1 MGSCLI
7 AGAMTLALASPG
19 FTLSWTH
26 SVEKITW
33 RESWA
38 ITGTGLRLTE
48 AAVKGSGAGMEPGDG
63 AVLRNGW
70 CAGANQGDAAPGG
83 TKNEHSSSFAGSGER
98 KGYFLKSLI
107 ASRPNCMISSPISR
121 ACVIARAP
129 CCLR

>member
-1 MGSCLI
+1 MATCLI

-70 CAGANQGDAAPGG
+70 WVWVPDLPEQAELHLAASGATGAGWRLCDSAGTCHEIGAAPG
-83 TKNEHSSSFAGSGER
+83 
-98 KGYFLKSLI
+98 
-107 ASRPNCMISSPISR
+107 R
-121 ACVIARAP
+121 ALRLAP
-129 CCLR
+129 CGATE